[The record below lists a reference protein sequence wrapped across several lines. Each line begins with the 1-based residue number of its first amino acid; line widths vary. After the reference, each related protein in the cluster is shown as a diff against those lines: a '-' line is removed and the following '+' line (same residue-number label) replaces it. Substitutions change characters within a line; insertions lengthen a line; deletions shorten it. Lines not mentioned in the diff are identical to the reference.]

1 MHFDHTA
8 CIVEIR
14 QNSPQVYVHALGKH
28 YITHTTKNISLF
40 CLPTRSRLHCLHDSY
55 SLSLSAESLR
65 GIYIQ
70 NRDYN
75 EGNRYNRQLPS
86 FAVFWCYNFHKIH

>member
-1 MHFDHTA
+1 MYRGNQA
-8 CIVEIR
+8 KL
-14 QNSPQVYVHALGKH
+14 SS
-28 YITHTTKNISLF
+28 SLRSRAWQTLYHSHNKKYLAV
-40 CLPTRSRLHCLHDSY
+40 LPAYTSRLHCLHDSY